1 MLILGFTI
9 QGTFKPSTYITY
21 ISNTIMGGDFVLPKQ
36 LEFPPKCT
44 YRQILCPKVYIS
56 TKIIHTYTC
65 KHNHTYECK
74 HHSTHTINSR
84 MIHTHSNVEW
94 AHVFS
99 CQQKHCTYTFACACA
114 CALTYIHDSMRTFAC
129 AHALKYIH
137 NAHIQNHTRDYN
149 IQTHVN
155 ICTQS

>member
-99 CQQKHCTYTFACACA
+99 CQQKH
-114 CALTYIHDSMRTFAC
+114 
-129 AHALKYIH
+129 
-137 NAHIQNHTRDYN
+137 AHILTKSKANFPSPSPPWSHSFLSHLSHRFY
-149 IQTHVN
+149 
-155 ICTQS
+155 